1 MAKRKR
7 QDEIVLLFDLIIQA
21 LKREGT
27 DLPPKVLK
35 KLKAE
40 LLPPEANTM
49 VAKEFSLALAI
60 ETFELEY
67 PAWGPAALWKID
79 DIPETKTFSPRPS
92 LGTVSLPFGSCT
104 DDIMPLEP
112 TLELYA
118 KTVDRSSEA
127 ACRTPIDILLFECIG
142 ELVSI
147 SLIFL
152 SLRFNDLSKGNQKRR
167 AMVDRRHQR
176 LISTSSFVAK
186 CRSPTN
192 SPGRQPPSTG
202 EWITASVLS
211 SRPVAKFQIA
221 FFIPF
226 FFPLKLNPKT
236 VLNLLYLSLWFTWD
250 AYVKLGRHVDVAIA
264 QSMALL
270 RTAFSSPL

>member
-40 LLPPEANTM
+40 LLPPKANTM
-49 VAKEFSLALAI
+49 AVKEFSLALAI
-60 ETFELEY
+60 ETFGLEY

-127 ACRTPIDILLFECIG
+127 ACRTPIDILLFEYIG
-142 ELVSI
+142 ELVRI

-152 SLRFNDLSKGNQKRR
+152 SLRFITSAREIRNDE
-167 AMVDRRHQR
+167 R
-176 LISTSSFVAK
+176 L
-186 CRSPTN
+186 
-192 SPGRQPPSTG
+192 
-202 EWITASVLS
+202 
-211 SRPVAKFQIA
+211 
-221 FFIPF
+221 
-226 FFPLKLNPKT
+226 
-236 VLNLLYLSLWFTWD
+236 
-250 AYVKLGRHVDVAIA
+250 
-264 QSMALL
+264 
-270 RTAFSSPL
+270 